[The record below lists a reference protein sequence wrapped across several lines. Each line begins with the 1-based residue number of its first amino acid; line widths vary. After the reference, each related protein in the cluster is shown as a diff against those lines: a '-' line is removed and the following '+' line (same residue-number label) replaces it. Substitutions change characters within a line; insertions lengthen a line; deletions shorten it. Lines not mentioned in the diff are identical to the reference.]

1 MQTMINRHYLREKKN
16 DVLTTLGC
24 LIVTLILLFLGFY
37 YLAIIPAFFF
47 IAFAAN
53 LIRGKKYHKRLMVW
67 LDENPDAQLFIYSSK
82 KQYID
87 ILEHDILP
95 KLDNSVFAVKNDNAK
110 ITGDLPRVIY
120 YELHQ
125 TMRLKDLPLII
136 SFQGDEYNMESLK
149 KHFDRYKNNDI
160 TQTELLTVIVD
171 KMQRHKIGFSF
182 NNSFMTR
189 IKHLETLLSSDN
201 TNNSIIELDNFIGE
215 LCAYGDEMETLT
227 EPQQLFYY
235 IQCLEREVNNG
246 GFNQYFINS
255 SGKFAHQ
262 TIQSLKRIGAN
273 TTANILQKAIDQFP
287 DKKIPQDRDE
297 RNELVEQIEATANEV
312 WNELDQQFYQY
323 ADDLNTL
330 NLHYVKQHKAFF

>member
-1 MQTMINRHYLREKKN
+1 
-16 DVLTTLGC
+16 
-24 LIVTLILLFLGFY
+24 
-37 YLAIIPAFFF
+37 
-47 IAFAAN
+47 
-53 LIRGKKYHKRLMVW
+53 
-67 LDENPDAQLFIYSSK
+67 
-82 KQYID
+82 
-87 ILEHDILP
+87 
-95 KLDNSVFAVKNDNAK
+95 
-110 ITGDLPRVIY
+110 
-120 YELHQ
+120 
-125 TMRLKDLPLII
+125 
-136 SFQGDEYNMESLK
+136 
-149 KHFDRYKNNDI
+149 
-160 TQTELLTVIVD
+160 
-171 KMQRHKIGFSF
+171 
-182 NNSFMTR
+182 MTR

-201 TNNSIIELDNFIGE
+201 TDNSIIELDNFIGE

-227 EPQQLFYY
+227 EPQKLFYY

-273 TTANILQKAIDQFP
+273 TTADILQKAIDQFP
-287 DKKIPQDRDE
+287 DKKVPQDRDE

>member
-1 MQTMINRHYLREKKN
+1 MQTMINRHYLHGKKN
-16 DVLTTLGC
+16 EILTTLVC
-24 LIVTLILLFLGFY
+24 LIVTLILVYIGFN
-37 YLAIIPAFFF
+37 YLALIPAFFF
-47 IAFAAN
+47 LAFAVN
-53 LIRGKKYHKRLMVW
+53 LIRRKKYHQKMIDW

-87 ILEHDILP
+87 TIENEILP
-95 KLDNSVFAVKNDNAK
+95 KLDDSVFVVKNDNAK
-110 ITGDLPRVIY
+110 ITGDVPRAIY

-125 TMRLKDLPLII
+125 LMTLKDLPLLL
-136 SFQGDEYNMESLK
+136 SFQGDEYNKESLK
-149 KHFDRYKNNDI
+149 KHFDRYKNKDI

-171 KMQRHKIGFSF
+171 KMQKHKIGFTF
-182 NNSFMTR
+182 NKSSMTR
-189 IKHLETLLSSDN
+189 IKHLEALLLSNN

-227 EPQQLFYY
+227 EPQKLFYY

-255 SGKFAHQ
+255 SGEYAHQ
-262 TIQSLKRIGAN
+262 TIQSLKLIGAN
-273 TTANILQKAIDQFP
+273 TTADILQKAIDQFP
-287 DKKIPQDRDE
+287 DKKVPQDRDE
-297 RNELVEQIEATANEV
+297 RNELVEQIEATANEI
-312 WNELDQQFYQY
+312 WNELDQQFFQY